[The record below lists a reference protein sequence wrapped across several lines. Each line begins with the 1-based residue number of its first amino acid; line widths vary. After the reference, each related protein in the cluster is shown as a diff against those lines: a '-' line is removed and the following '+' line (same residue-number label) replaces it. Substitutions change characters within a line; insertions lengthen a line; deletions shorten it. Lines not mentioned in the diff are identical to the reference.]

1 MATVIGI
8 APDGLSFYVAE
19 PLGGRMSRLVMH
31 NLGEGTER
39 HHDLGEMYASYGH
52 ERPYSAFY
60 TLDGQEI
67 HMRPSEESGVGL
79 HYFFSVSGDQEAR
92 RVRISQT
99 GHLNRVLLV
108 SSEESYYS
116 YSSDRDAPYHRV
128 MKQRLDW
135 STRATEIVWERS
147 VPYRL
152 QVEGFQVDNDN
163 AWLLFETVPHNYL
176 QIDSFLESDWTYIVL
191 DARTG
196 EQPFVF
202 PVASEEAQF
211 HRLAGVLPA
220 AGASASEIGNIRDA
234 AFIDDQLVI
243 YRVNPKLLDVFDMST
258 ISLESPP
265 SFRIP
270 VNFSYDNR
278 CASQTFPYSLQERK
292 GRLVYAPREA
302 EAG

>member
-1 MATVIGI
+1 
-8 APDGLSFYVAE
+8 
-19 PLGGRMSRLVMH
+19 
-31 NLGEGTER
+31 
-39 HHDLGEMYASYGH
+39 
-52 ERPYSAFY
+52 
-60 TLDGQEI
+60 
-67 HMRPSEESGVGL
+67 
-79 HYFFSVSGDQEAR
+79 
-92 RVRISQT
+92 
-99 GHLNRVLLV
+99 
-108 SSEESYYS
+108 
-116 YSSDRDAPYHRV
+116 